1 MSKTCVSG
9 VAGFLGSHLADH
21 LLAEGHSVLGID
33 NFIGGEAANV
43 PEGADML
50 FADIAEEPKLADFL
64 GGVDVVYHTACCPH
78 EGLSVFSPVTV
89 TKSVFQ
95 ATINLATAAIQAG
108 VKRFVN
114 FSSMSRFGKGRTDP
128 NFFDEPCIPFRPFH
142 EDMPAAPVDP
152 YGIAKVA
159 AEQVLNVLG
168 REHGMEV
175 VHIVCHN
182 VYGPRQRYFDPYRN
196 VIGIF
201 VNRLLQGK
209 PPIVYGDGLQERCFS
224 YVDDVIPAIA
234 RAGFAPGLD
243 GEVINVGPDD
253 QPVTIRWLALTLCG
267 MMRSDLDPVHI
278 PERPCEVKVAWCSA
292 AKARR
297 LLDYRTRTAISDG
310 LIQTIDWIKQQG
322 PRPFDYHL
330 PLEIVTEKTPR
341 TWAGREM

>member
-9 VAGFLGSHLADH
+9 CGGFLGSHLADH
-21 LLAEGHSVLGID
+21 LLAEGHRVLGID
-33 NFIGGEAANV
+33 NFIGGEAFNV

-50 FADIAEEPKLADFL
+50 FADLAEEPKLADFL

-89 TKSVFQ
+89 TRSVFM
-95 ATINLATAAIQAG
+95 ATVNLATAAIQAG

-114 FSSMSRFGKGRTDP
+114 FSSMSRYGPGVNPGEAFEED
-128 NFFDEPCIPFRPFH
+128 
-142 EDMPAAPVDP
+142 DMPMPVDP

-159 AEQVLNVLG
+159 AEKVIDVLG

-175 VHIVCHN
+175 VHVVPHN
-182 VYGPRQRYFDPYRN
+182 VYGPRQRYWDPYRN
-196 VIGIF
+196 VVGIF
-201 VNRLLQGK
+201 INRILQGK

-224 YVDDVIPAIA
+224 YVDDVVPAIA
-234 RAGFAPGLD
+234 RAGFATGLD

-253 QPVTIRWLALTLCG
+253 NPVTVKWLAHTLCRMTG
-267 MMRSDLDPVHI
+267 SNLVPI
-278 PERPCEVKVAWCSA
+278 FAPARPCEVKIAWCSA

-297 LLDYRTRTAISDG
+297 LLGYRTQTPLDVG
-310 LIQTIDWIKQQG
+310 LRQTVDWIRGSG
-322 PRPFDYHL
+322 PKPFDYHL